1 MSART
6 KRVTGPG
13 PSLAEKQDECEGEG
27 EMKVRRRPEWC
38 ERGRDRR
45 EGKRV
50 DCEAKPAPPRVVMS
64 ASWVLPRQLY
74 ARCA

>member
-1 MSART
+1 M
-6 KRVTGPG
+6 
-13 PSLAEKQDECEGEG
+13 
-27 EMKVRRRPEWC
+27 RRRPEVR

-64 ASWVLPRQLY
+64 VSSGLHQLY
-74 ARCA
+74 AFKKHTERRGTHRGGP